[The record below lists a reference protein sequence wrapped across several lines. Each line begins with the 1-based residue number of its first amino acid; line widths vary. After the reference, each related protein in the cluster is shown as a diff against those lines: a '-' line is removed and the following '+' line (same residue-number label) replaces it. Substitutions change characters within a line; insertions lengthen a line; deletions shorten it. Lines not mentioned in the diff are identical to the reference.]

1 MTPLSP
7 SLFISLAAAVEA
19 ARGKSAR
26 DALKETTPALH
37 EMQAGRVA
45 HRMKKWRDSYSQLR
59 VIRSFLFD

>member
-1 MTPLSP
+1 MTPLSLL
-7 SLFISLAAAVEA
+7 LFSLAPAVEA

-26 DALKETTPALH
+26 DALKETPALH

-45 HRMKKWRDSYSQLR
+45 HKMKKWRDSYSQLR